1 MKGMIILL
9 RKEDYDYIEGCLL
22 NKTLST
28 CDPTKCYKCGWNK
41 TEFKRRKEKI
51 NKGLVSTGQYKGIPV
66 YGIKINDEKKRGK
79 KKYDKR
85 Y

>member
-9 RKEDYDYIEGCLL
+9 KKEDYDYIEGCLL

-28 CDPTKCYKCGWNK
+28 CDPSKCNKCGWNK
-41 TEFKRRKEKI
+41 TELNRRKEKI
-51 NKGLVSTGQYKGIPV
+51 NKGLVNTGQYKGIPV

-79 KKYDKR
+79 KKYDK
-85 Y
+85 

>member
-9 RKEDYDYIEGCLL
+9 KKEDYDYIEGCLL
-22 NKTLST
+22 NKTHST
-28 CDPTKCYKCGWNK
+28 CDPSKCNKCGWNK
-41 TEFKRRKEKI
+41 TELNRRKEKI

>member
-1 MKGMIILL
+1 MKGMIIFLK
-9 RKEDYDYIEGCLL
+9 KEDYDYIEGCLL
-22 NKTLST
+22 NKTHST
-28 CDPTKCYKCGWNK
+28 CDPSKCNKCGWNEI
-41 TEFKRRKEKI
+41 EFNRRKEKI
-51 NKGLVSTGQYKGIPV
+51 NKGLVNTGKYKGIPV

>member
-22 NKTLST
+22 YKTPST

-41 TEFKRRKEKI
+41 TELNRRKEKI
-51 NKGLVSTGQYKGIPV
+51 NKGLVSTGKYKGIPV

-79 KKYDKR
+79 KNNDKR